1 MKYAPLN
8 ELCTIQSGGTPSR
21 SNTNYWKSPDIPWV
35 KISDIKGKHI
45 TETEEYI
52 SNEGLSNSSAKIFP
66 SGTILYTIFATL
78 GEVGILDIDA
88 ATNQAIAGLT
98 ITSNKIKRDYLYYYL
113 QSIKRKVANL
123 GRGVAQNNIN
133 MGILKQLEVPLY
145 PPDMQSAIVC
155 KLTYVEQLISNRK
168 QALTTLDAL
177 VKSRFVE
184 MFGDPVTN
192 PMKWPT
198 KRFKDI
204 CTVGSSKRVYQSE
217 QTSAGVPFLRVSDL
231 ISKIASNTET
241 CDLYISEQQFNEFKQ
256 QGLVPNAGDILVT
269 ARGTL
274 GQCYIIKPEDKFYF
288 QDGMISWVHTS
299 EAEINPVYVSYL
311 FDSQSIRQQIDRVVS
326 GTTVAYLSIAQ
337 LSNFDILLPA
347 IELQNQFADFV
358 ALIDKSKFAIQQS
371 IDTLQTLKAKLMQ
384 DYFG

>member
-1 MKYAPLN
+1 MTWDMRYRFDQIAINSKVKKKPVEEDKHHYIGLEHLDSGNLVVSRWGTDVAPKGEKLLMKKGDVLFGKRRAYQKKVAIAPFDGIFSAHGMVLRPN
-8 ELCTIQSGGTPSR
+8 EEIVDKAFFPMFISSDYFLDTAIGLSVGSLSPTINWKDLARQEFELPSMDKQR
-21 SNTNYWKSPDIPWV
+21 ELAQVLWAMEETKVGYQQLLAD
-35 KISDIKGKHI
+35 
-45 TETEEYI
+45 TEE
-52 SNEGLSNSSAKIFP
+52 
-66 SGTILYTIFATL
+66 
-78 GEVGILDIDA
+78 
-88 ATNQAIAGLT
+88 
-98 ITSNKIKRDYLYYYL
+98 
-113 QSIKRKVANL
+113 
-123 GRGVAQNNIN
+123 
-133 MGILKQLEVPLY
+133 
-145 PPDMQSAIVC
+145 
-155 KLTYVEQLISNRK
+155 
-168 QALTTLDAL
+168 L

-358 ALIDKSKFAIQQS
+358 AITDKSKFV
-371 IDTLQTLKAKLMQ
+371 LQYSMDGLL
-384 DYFG
+384 

>member
-1 MKYAPLN
+1 
-8 ELCTIQSGGTPSR
+8 
-21 SNTNYWKSPDIPWV
+21 
-35 KISDIKGKHI
+35 
-45 TETEEYI
+45 
-52 SNEGLSNSSAKIFP
+52 
-66 SGTILYTIFATL
+66 
-78 GEVGILDIDA
+78 
-88 ATNQAIAGLT
+88 
-98 ITSNKIKRDYLYYYL
+98 
-113 QSIKRKVANL
+113 
-123 GRGVAQNNIN
+123 
-133 MGILKQLEVPLY
+133 
-145 PPDMQSAIVC
+145 
-155 KLTYVEQLISNRK
+155 
-168 QALTTLDAL
+168 
-177 VKSRFVE
+177 

-198 KRFKDI
+198 KRFKAI

-358 ALIDKSKFAIQQS
+358 ALIDKSKLVTNINIS
-371 IDTLQTLKAKLMQ
+371 VLKVSKVL
-384 DYFG
+384 FSHLNFS

>member
-21 SNTNYWKSPDIPWV
+21 SNTNYWNSPEIPWV

-98 ITSNKIKRDYLYYYL
+98 INSNKIKRDYLYYYL
-113 QSIKRKVANL
+113 QSIKRQVTNM

-133 MGILKQLEVPLY
+133 IGILKQLEVPLY
-145 PPDMQSAIVC
+145 PPNIQSEIVC
-155 KLTYVEQLISNRK
+155 KLTYVEQLMSNRK
-168 QALTTLDAL
+168 QALTTLDTL

-184 MFGDPVTN
+184 MFGDPLTN
-192 PMKWPT
+192 PLKWEVKSVIDLCDCMVPGRDKPKSFTGATPWITIDDLNPLSVT
-198 KRFKDI
+198 KKSKKSLGLTDEEIEEVNRKKVPANSVLMSCVGNLGI
-204 CTVGSSKRVYQSE
+204 CSI
-217 QTSAGVPFLRVSDL
+217 AGNEL
-231 ISKIASNTET
+231 IINQQLHSFQ
-241 CDLYISEQQFNEFKQ
+241 CD
-256 QGLVPNAGDILVT
+256 PNVNPYYLMYS
-269 ARGTL
+269 L
-274 GQCYIIKPEDKFYF
+274 
-288 QDGMISWVHTS
+288 SWQKAYM
-299 EAEINPVYVSYL
+299 EAMATK
-311 FDSQSIRQQIDRVVS
+311 
-326 GTTVAYLSIAQ
+326 TTVLYMNKSVCNSIPIMEVPV
-337 LSNFDILLPA
+337 N
-347 IELQNQFADFV
+347 LQNKFADFV
-358 ALIDKSKFAIQQS
+358 KQTDKSKLAVQQS
-371 IDTLQTLKAKLMQ
+371 IDTLQTLKDKLMQ

>member
-21 SNTNYWKSPDIPWV
+21 SNTNYWNSPEIPWV

-113 QSIKRKVANL
+113 QSIKRQVTNM

-133 MGILKQLEVPLY
+133 IGILKQLEIPLY
-145 PPDMQSAIVC
+145 PPNIQSEIVC
-155 KLTYVEQLISNRK
+155 KLTYVEQLMSNRK
-168 QALTTLDAL
+168 QALTTLDTL
-177 VKSRFVE
+177 VKSRFIE
-184 MFGDPVTN
+184 MFGDFNIESPF
-192 PMKWPT
+192 PMDKLDCIADLVSGITKGRKTKETDLREVPYMAVSNVKDGYIDWTTIKTIMATEKEIEQYRIQPNDILMTEGGDPDKVGRGALINEVPEDCIHQNHIFRVRLDEKVSPIYFEAYLQQPFT
-198 KRFKDI
+198 KRYFIK
-204 CTVGSSKRVYQSE
+204 SAK
-217 QTSAGVPFLRVSDL
+217 QTTG
-231 ISKIASNTET
+231 IASINMTQLRNTPV
-241 CDLYISEQQFNEFKQ
+241 I
-256 QGLVPNAGDILVT
+256 VP
-269 ARGTL
+269 
-274 GQCYIIKPEDKFYF
+274 P
-288 QDGMISWVHTS
+288 
-299 EAEINPVYVSYL
+299 
-311 FDSQSIRQQIDRVVS
+311 
-326 GTTVAYLSIAQ
+326 
-337 LSNFDILLPA
+337 
-347 IELQNQFADFV
+347 IELQNQFADF
-358 ALIDKSKFAIQQS
+358 AQIADKSKFAVQQS
-371 IDTLQTLKAKLMQ
+371 IDTLQTLKNKLMQ